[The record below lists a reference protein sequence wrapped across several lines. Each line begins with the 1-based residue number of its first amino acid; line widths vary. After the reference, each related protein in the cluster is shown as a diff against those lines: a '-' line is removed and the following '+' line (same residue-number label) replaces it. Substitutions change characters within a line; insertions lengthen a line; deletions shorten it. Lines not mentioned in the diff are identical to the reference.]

1 MELSREEAASELER
15 LAREIAYH
23 DEHYHSRDAAE
34 VSDAEYDALRRRN
47 DAIEARFPD
56 LVRDDSPSHRV
67 GAAPSAGFAKV
78 AHAAPMLSLG
88 NAFDAGDV
96 IDFYARV
103 RRFLGLDVDEPVEV
117 VAEPKID
124 GLSISLRYQDGRFVL
139 GATRGDGAV
148 GENVTR
154 NLMTMEDVP
163 DRLSGNV
170 PPVLEV
176 RGEVYMRHQDF
187 FALNRGREEAGE
199 APFANPRNAAAGSLR
214 QLDAEVTAGRPL
226 RLLAYGLGEYSGEVG
241 ETHWGY
247 LGNLEAWGFQVNPM
261 AKLCR
266 TPEEAIALYDRISSG
281 RADLDHDIDGVVYKV
296 NRFDW
301 QRRLGNVSRAPRWA
315 VAHKFPAERAE
326 TVLEA
331 ITIQVGRTGA
341 LTPVANL
348 RPVTVGGVVVSRATL
363 HNEDEIA
370 RKGVREGDTVVIQRA
385 GDVIPQVVA
394 VVEAKRPASA
404 QTFVFPDRCPE
415 CGSLALREEGEAV
428 RRCTGGLVCPAQAV
442 ERLKH
447 FVSRDAFDMEGLGTK
462 HIETFW
468 REKLIARPG
477 DIFRL
482 GDHRTALVDRE
493 GWAERS
499 VANLLAAIEERR
511 AIPFER
517 LVYALGIPQVGQAT
531 ARLIARQYQTLP
543 AWRDAMVAARDR
555 EGEAYRELT
564 DIDGIGPSVAAD
576 IVDFFREAHNR
587 DVVEDL
593 EIQLEIS
600 APEAVATESAVSG
613 KTVVFTG
620 TLETM
625 TRAEAKARA
634 ESLGVK
640 VAGSVSRKT
649 DYVVVGSD
657 AGSKARKAEELG
669 VATLSEQ
676 DWRELIGG

>member
-154 NLMTMEDVP
+154 NLMTMEDAP

-226 RLLAYGLGEYSGEVG
+226 RLFAYGLGEYSGEVG
-241 ETHWGY
+241 ETHWSY

-428 RRCTGGLVCPAQAV
+428 RLCTGGLVCPAQAV

-587 DVVEDL
+587 NVVEDL

-600 APEAVATESAVSG
+600 APEAVATASVVSG

-640 VAGSVSRKT
+640 VVGSVSRKT